1 MLTIALL
8 AALVP
13 AAHARAA
20 EELPELSERHSAIS
34 YDALFRISGSHQL
47 YAEASACAVVPA
59 VVIGGDSPC
68 PEASPAESEVHLGA
82 RMMPARSG
90 GSLTVAPIP
99 AWLTDSQAHSEA
111 DCGRA
116 SSSVLNT
123 AGVAYSLTGM
133 PGGLTASGSISGRHQ
148 AALRTY
154 REEEV
159 WDPFCLP
166 GASGL
171 SDHMTSGHVT
181 MTAPFILEQN
191 ALVELVTTLMVTS
204 APLDG
209 DNTME
214 VTVSVAGL
222 TCVLEGDA
230 AVLPGGDDMFC
241 AEVAELSAGAHTLQ
255 VTVTHG
261 SGLSASVGPN
271 EADFVAS
278 TVLNN
283 FTAALAVIETY

>member
-1 MLTIALL
+1 VLTIALL
-8 AALVP
+8 ATLAP
-13 AAHARAA
+13 TAHSRAA
-20 EELPELSERHSAIS
+20 EEVPELSARHRAIA
-34 YDALFRISGSHQL
+34 YDSLFLVSGSHQL
-47 YAEASACAVVPA
+47 YAEAGACAVLPP

-68 PEASPAESEVHLGA
+68 PEASPAESEIHVGA
-82 RMMPARSG
+82 RMMPAPSG

-99 AWLTDSQAHSEA
+99 AWLTDRQVHSEA

-123 AGVAYSLTGM
+123 AGVAYSLTGT
-133 PGGLTASGSISGRHQ
+133 PGGLTASGSITGRHQ
-148 AALRTY
+148 ASLRTT
-154 REEEV
+154 REAYPSN
-159 WDPFCLP
+159 PFCLP

-171 SDHMTSGHVT
+171 TDHMTSGHVT
-181 MTAPFILEQN
+181 MTAPFILEQD

-214 VTVSVAGL
+214 VTVSVADL
-222 TCVLEGDA
+222 TCALEGDA
-230 AVLPGGDDMFC
+230 SALPGGDEMIC
-241 AEVAELSAGAHTLQ
+241 AEVAELAAGTYSLS

-261 SGLSASVGPN
+261 SGLSAFVGPN

-278 TVLNN
+278 TVLNS
-283 FTAALAVIETY
+283 FTAALVVTETY